1 MPQAIDGCLYHI
13 ISQHGFDNTISG
25 KKRPRPGVAAAKG
38 GGSNCSAGAIGVA
51 DSFCKGFIFIP
62 EDQHS
67 HDIQEGRPVHPLLEF
82 SRCSVGI
89 GFPIV
94 IPYPLIIAA
103 CQAVSTGRLI
113 RISQYSLICYGYD
126 GWGTMVFS
134 SRCTE
139 HKNVRMKS
147 GIGDFDNN
155 YIVVI
160 ELHHDG
166 LRTLPSEI
174 DEGYPGSTHK
184 TTNEVPTMTLEFL
197 AQKEATNQS
206 GGDSKISKKKA
217 IGKDPINVTGTV
229 DAISPILF
237 NDSQEEPFAIM
248 ELYQP
253 PIDEEVTDVKSAV
266 AVIRGDEA
274 LCMHHAIHPG
284 QSITMIGV
292 VSRKWKVPDEF
303 RKHNN
308 HDDMTRPIPDLHQRL
323 SCRVPDRV
331 ILVSEAK
338 SIRWDE
344 ETAGRLDLSLPS
356 TVDSLTSIRG
366 IVKSVH
372 FHHNRSK
379 GGKKV
384 RYTAHFVTM
393 TLLNQTR
400 DAALDKEVNAENR
413 TADEQKLAR
422 IYLPKYSMPPNLI
435 LGLQPG
441 SILRAINVH
450 LIPSTKSCSRCGHA
464 AQIDAH
470 FECYFACLRSTLAIE
485 RCAGESRICTPDS
498 HHWFVPRGKA
508 FSLVPDHRITD
519 ICSDP
524 FNSRSTK
531 QYFAEENLRR
541 ELENRAYM
549 ELPHTFQRVADPLS
563 AMAKLDS
570 LLIHHHRTSTLGKVN
585 KGSGQNIECKCTKR
599 NCHNDGS
606 NGRLTMRN
614 PYAEFFDHAHNL
626 SVSNATECGSSS
638 FNRSH
643 HCETTSMPRI
653 VELKD
658 LRNACALN
666 FINRVAI
673 SLRSKSQSETI
684 SHGVGDTQQSSRLSP
699 GWTSCYHYQG
709 LHLCQVLND
718 YERSQP
724 MVDLRYKAW
733 HDISNDS
740 LNEVYVWGSVE
751 LEWNDSTLFGDKSC
765 VVPICE
771 MRNLQLSSHE
781 SQPDHNYSPT
791 WAQIGTVFVSCLCLG
806 LKQNNHEVERSDSSN
821 GDVDGY
827 IRETSRK
834 GYLHRFLPATRFDTV
849 SAEPDGHGF
858 VFLVDDHI
866 FIASVQITALSID
879 SMDGNE
885 SIVVNDHEC
894 DSPLFERPDLLSVQ
908 ECLERTCYPEPI
920 ERHTHIFGRL
930 VRHRF
935 SFRRVKPVEGND
947 GQMGKAY
954 EGWSIVLGHVDPS
967 AEDVLDTPSAL
978 QSIEVRMSVYFGNSA
993 RAMSNALTL
1002 AVRGL
1007 SDIPANITPD
1017 QETLGTAWWLV
1028 SGNSQSAPLLSGG
1041 LGIHPSV
1048 YLEIPYPSSCTFSKL
1063 GYQRFQCSPNEIN
1076 SFFVCERRISNEHS
1090 SGNLYETEFSGKYL
1104 PGLLTRRLRREP
1116 PLEDCSNDSTRPIFS
1131 LLTKLKRRSGV
1142 PSATLAELHWD
1153 ICFSLKEGDHTH
1165 LKPSLLRHIPNAKI
1179 LGISFCRARVECTQC
1194 FKALTSGISSN
1205 NSHLPKSRERSI
1217 GTVDNPPKLKLSCP
1231 SGCSRSHAVVKW
1243 ECSATIDDG
1252 TGQAKLYAER
1262 ESALLLLGCF
1272 AVAEIEKGAWELET
1286 GVFFQPSLP
1295 MSSHL
1300 KQCLKDASTKARMK
1314 DGNLVKKRV
1323 NHNED
1328 LKSWLS
1334 LLPADAKAEYLL
1346 HQLCRHWYQQNH
1358 SRKMDLLCRCKPLS
1372 EDVTSV
1378 NHTDIQVAKAWI
1390 SSEAGL
1396 DFGNA
1401 SSATLPPLKLILE
1414 DACHP
1419 SEDDFDDNIAAWQH
1433 LEKYITY
1440 SDSAH

>member
-1 MPQAIDGCLYHI
+1 M
-13 ISQHGFDNTISG
+13 
-25 KKRPRPGVAAAKG
+25 
-38 GGSNCSAGAIGVA
+38 
-51 DSFCKGFIFIP
+51 
-62 EDQHS
+62 
-67 HDIQEGRPVHPLLEF
+67 
-82 SRCSVGI
+82 
-89 GFPIV
+89 
-94 IPYPLIIAA
+94 
-103 CQAVSTGRLI
+103 
-113 RISQYSLICYGYD
+113 
-126 GWGTMVFS
+126 
-134 SRCTE
+134 
-139 HKNVRMKS
+139 
-147 GIGDFDNN
+147 
-155 YIVVI
+155 
-160 ELHHDG
+160 
-166 LRTLPSEI
+166 
-174 DEGYPGSTHK
+174 
-184 TTNEVPTMTLEFL
+184 TN
-197 AQKEATNQS
+197 
-206 GGDSKISKKKA
+206 
-217 IGKDPINVTGTV
+217 
-229 DAISPILF
+229 
-237 NDSQEEPFAIM
+237 
-248 ELYQP
+248 
-253 PIDEEVTDVKSAV
+253 VKSAV
-266 AVIRGDEA
+266 AVIRGDGA
-274 LCMHHAIHPG
+274 LCLHHAIHPG
-284 QSITMIGV
+284 QSITLIGV
-292 VSRKWKVPDEF
+292 ISRKWKVPYEF

-308 HDDMTRPIPDLHQRL
+308 HNDMTSTIPDLHQRL

-338 SIRWDE
+338 AICWNE
-344 ETAGRLDLSLPS
+344 ETARRVDLSLPS

-379 GGKKV
+379 GGKKM

-400 DAALDKEVNAENR
+400 DAARDEEGNAENVVV
-413 TADEQKLAR
+413 DDSKLAR

-441 SILRAINVH
+441 SILRAVNVH
-450 LIPSTKSCSRCGHA
+450 LIPSRKTCSRCGHA
-464 AQIDAH
+464 AQVDAH
-470 FECYFACLRSTLAIE
+470 FECYVACLRSTLAIE
-485 RCAGESRICTPDS
+485 RCAGESRIRTPDS

-508 FSLVPDHRITD
+508 FSLVPEHRITD

-531 QYFAEENLRR
+531 QYFAGENLRR
-541 ELENRAYM
+541 KLENLAYM
-549 ELPHTFQRVADPLS
+549 ELPDTFQRRSDPLS
-563 AMAKLDS
+563 VSARLDS

-585 KGSGQNIECKCTKR
+585 NGSGQNNECTCMKRKCY
-599 NCHNDGS
+599 NDGS
-606 NGRLTMRN
+606 NGQPTMRN

-626 SVSNATECGSSS
+626 SVRNATECGSSFNELLS
-638 FNRSH
+638 FNRFQ

-673 SLRSKSQSETI
+673 SLRSKSQSDII
-684 SHGVGDTQQSSRLSP
+684 SHGVGDTQQSSRLPP
-699 GWTSCYHYQG
+699 GWTSCYHFQG

-740 LNEVYVWGSVE
+740 LNKIYVWGSVE

-765 VVPICE
+765 AVPICGL
-771 MRNLQLSSHE
+771 RNRQLSLHE
-781 SQPDHNYSPT
+781 SQPDSNYSPT

-806 LKQNNHEVERSDSSN
+806 LKQNNQEVERSDSSN
-821 GDVDGY
+821 GDVDGN

-834 GYLHRFLPATRFDTV
+834 GYPHIFLPATRFDTV

-866 FIASVQITALSID
+866 FIASVLITAISID

-885 SIVVNDHEC
+885 SLVVNDHEC
-894 DSPLFERPDLLSVQ
+894 DSPLFEHPDLLSVQ

-935 SFRRVKPVEGND
+935 SFRRVKPVEGNE

-967 AEDVLDTPSAL
+967 AEDVFDTASAL
-978 QSIEVRMSVYFGNSA
+978 QSIEVRMSVEFGKST

-1017 QETLGTAWWLV
+1017 QVTLGTAWWVV
-1028 SGNSQSAPLLSGG
+1028 SGNSRSVPLLSGG

-1063 GYQRFQCSPNEIN
+1063 GYQRFRCSLNEIN
-1076 SFFVCERRISNEHS
+1076 SFFVCEHRLSNEHS
-1090 SGNLYETEFSGKYL
+1090 SGDLYETEFSGKFL

-1116 PLEDCSNDSTRPIFS
+1116 PIEDFSNDSTRPIIS
-1131 LLTKLKRRSGV
+1131 LLTKLKRRTGA

-1153 ICFSLKEGDHTH
+1153 ICVALREGDHTH

-1194 FKALTSGISSN
+1194 FQALTGGISSN
-1205 NSHLPKSRERSI
+1205 NSPQLTSRERSI

-1231 SGCSRSHAVVKW
+1231 SGCSHSHAVVKW

-1272 AVAEIEKGAWELET
+1272 AVAEIERGAWELEN

-1323 NHNED
+1323 NHNEY
-1328 LKSWLS
+1328 LKSWLG

-1346 HQLCRHWYQQNH
+1346 HQHCRHWYQQNH
-1358 SRKMDLLCRCKPLS
+1358 SRKMGLLCRCKPLS

-1378 NHTDIQVAKAWI
+1378 NHTDIQVAKACI
-1390 SSEAGL
+1390 SEVGL

-1401 SSATLPPLKLILE
+1401 STATLPPLKLILE
-1414 DACHP
+1414 DACQP
-1419 SEDDFDDNIAAWQH
+1419 SEADFDDSIAAWQH

-1440 SDSAH
+1440 RDKE